1 MNKGKEQALN
11 KSWTEHALLYLPSQ
25 FTSDQG
31 EDVQQTKKKKKKK
44 EKRKKKTVLR
54 VKEETQLTRGFDRLQ
69 EDRKQMGWQCL

>member
-44 EKRKKKTVLR
+44 KKKEKKKL
-54 VKEETQLTRGFDRLQ
+54 
-69 EDRKQMGWQCL
+69 C